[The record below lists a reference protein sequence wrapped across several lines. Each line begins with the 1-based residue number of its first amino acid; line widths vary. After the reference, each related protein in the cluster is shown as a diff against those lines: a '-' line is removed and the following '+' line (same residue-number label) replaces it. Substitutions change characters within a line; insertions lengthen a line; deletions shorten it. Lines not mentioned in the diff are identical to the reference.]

1 MTVQLNIKRGSQ
13 PINGG
18 PEEFVSNLC
27 LCGGGGKITKR
38 VIFFKGEALSGYI
51 DLVWVIDVFVT
62 TFLSHVV

>member
-18 PEEFVSNLC
+18 SEEFVSNLC

-38 VIFFKGEALSGYI
+38 VIFFKGGALSGYI
-51 DLVWVIDVFVT
+51 T
-62 TFLSHVV
+62 